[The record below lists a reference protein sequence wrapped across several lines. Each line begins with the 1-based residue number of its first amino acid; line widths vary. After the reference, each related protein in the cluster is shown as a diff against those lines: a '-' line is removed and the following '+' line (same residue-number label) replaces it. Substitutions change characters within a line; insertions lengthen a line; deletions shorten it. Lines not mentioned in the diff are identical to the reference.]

1 MVDGSSST
9 AIKLMS
15 ARLVSLVFRR
25 SVAPHRGGS
34 TQSVSSMP
42 AASSRLRLCLL
53 ALAAAPPPALA
64 CTTRAGDTAVSD
76 RKQEN
81 SKNPFKVQLE
91 RRFKFRNF
99 DPPQKVL
106 YGFKPVNI
114 LKTFLDDVPGIKL

>member
-1 MVDGSSST
+1 MCC
-9 AIKLMS
+9 
-15 ARLVSLVFRR
+15 
-25 SVAPHRGGS
+25 VAPPRGGSS
-34 TQSVSSMP
+34 TQSVSIMP
-42 AASSRLRLCLL
+42 GASSRLRLCLL

-64 CTTRAGDTAVSD
+64 CTSRAGDTAVSD

-114 LKTFLDDVPGIKL
+114 LKTFLDDVPGMKL

>member
-1 MVDGSSST
+1 MVDGSST

-25 SVAPHRGGS
+25 SVAPPRGS

-42 AASSRLRLCLL
+42 GASSPLRLCLL

-91 RRFKFRNF
+91 RRFKLRNF

-114 LKTFLDDVPGIKL
+114 LKTFLDDVPGMKL